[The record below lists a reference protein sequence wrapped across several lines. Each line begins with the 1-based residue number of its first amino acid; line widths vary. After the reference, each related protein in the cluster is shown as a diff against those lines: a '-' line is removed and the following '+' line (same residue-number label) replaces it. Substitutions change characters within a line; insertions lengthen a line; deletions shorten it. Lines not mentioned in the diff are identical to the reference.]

1 MATETNAD
9 DGEKRTVSE
18 APSAAEVLHDLA
30 DHLAADLHAFAD
42 DVDDGDADTDDYWYL
57 LRGYSETFTALEDAA
72 ETGAGLDAY
81 EPHAHAVSEAMKAVH
96 HLTFPDSGAA
106 GVAALRTALGDVSP
120 VCDYRTLTV
129 EPERV
134 QAYIEKQRADD
145 LDERSLSLHESA
157 GGVTLATEAVDTDA
171 EQAAGSLVELDAE
184 RARLLA
190 DALYQA
196 AAEIE
201 GGSDD

>member
-1 MATETNAD
+1 MTAPATD
-9 DGEKRTVSE
+9 DTTAEKRTVSE
-18 APSAAEVLHDLA
+18 QPSAGEVLHDLA

-81 EPHAHAVSEAMKAVH
+81 ESHAHAVSEAMKAVH

-106 GVAALRTALGDVSP
+106 GVAALRTALDDMSP
-120 VCDYRTLTV
+120 VRDHRTLTV
-129 EPERV
+129 EPERL
-134 QAYIEKQRADD
+134 QAYVGGDRVGDE
-145 LDERSLSLHESA
+145 LDERTLSLHDTE
-157 GGVTLATEAVDTDA
+157 GGVTLATEGVDDGDT
-171 EQAAGSLVELDAE
+171 AGSLVELDAE
-184 RARLLA
+184 QARLLG

-196 AAEIE
+196 ASEK
-201 GGSDD
+201 

>member
-18 APSAAEVLHDLA
+18 QPSAGEVLHDLA

-81 EPHAHAVSEAMKAVH
+81 ESHAHAVSEAMKAVH

-106 GVAALRTALGDVSP
+106 GVAALRTALDDVSP
-120 VCDYRTLTV
+120 VRDYQTLTV

-134 QAYIEKQRADD
+134 QAYTGRDRVGDE
-145 LDERSLSLHESA
+145 LDERTLSLHDTE
-157 GGVTLATEAVDTDA
+157 GGVTLATEGVDDGD
-171 EQAAGSLVELDAE
+171 AAGSLVELDAE
-184 RARLLA
+184 QARLLG

-196 AAEIE
+196 ASEK
-201 GGSDD
+201 